1 MRKLPLERDA
11 MILTPE
17 LENVALHTRV
27 LRDRVLVKPVPYIHP
42 ILATPGVEIQKGVV
56 IAVGYGRRQR
66 RKVEFK
72 QTLGGDSAPIIG
84 PDGKTVMKF
93 GHSKLSSRKLF
104 FEDGAETGLIIPMQ
118 VKPGDVVE
126 FSFRGI
132 DIRDFDRLGFE
143 GVGQL
148 AFIWQNA
155 IYSIDP
161 DESLDECLLWQ
172 QSAGYDRNGNWM
184 SGAEDWHRA

>member
-1 MRKLPLERDA
+1 V
-11 MILTPE
+11 ILTPE
-17 LENVALHTRV
+17 LEDVAKNTRV
-27 LRDRVLVKPVPYIHP
+27 LRDRVLVKPLSYVHP
-42 ILATPGVEIQKGVV
+42 ILATPGVEVQKGVV

-72 QTLGGDSAPIIG
+72 QNIADGPPIMA

-93 GHSKLSSRKLF
+93 GTSKLHGKTLY
-104 FEDGAETGLIIPMQ
+104 FEDGEETGHIIPMT

-126 FSFRGI
+126 FSFRNI
-132 DIRDFDRLGFE
+132 EIVDFDRVGFP
-143 GVGQL
+143 GIGPL
-148 AFIWQNA
+148 CFIWQKA

-161 DESLDECLLWQ
+161 DESLNECLLWQ

>member
-1 MRKLPLERDA
+1 

-17 LENVALHTRV
+17 LEKVSRSVAV
-27 LRDRVLVKPVPYIHP
+27 LRDRVLVKPLSYVHP
-42 ILATPGVEIQKGVV
+42 ILETPGVEIQKGVV

-66 RKVEFK
+66 RKVAFK
-72 QTLGGDSAPIIG
+72 QGLTDGPPILG

-93 GHSKLSSRKLF
+93 AKSRMTEREIF
-104 FEDGAETGLIIPMQ
+104 FEDGAETGHIIPMQ

-126 FSFRGI
+126 FSFRNLEI
-132 DIRDFDRLGFE
+132 IDFDRVGFP
-143 GVGQL
+143 GIGPLV
-148 AFIWQNA
+148 FIWQRA

-161 DESLDECLLWQ
+161 DESLNECLLFQ
-172 QSAGYDRNGNWM
+172 QSAGFDRNGNFM

>member
-1 MRKLPLERDA
+1 

-17 LENVALHTRV
+17 LENVAKHTHV
-27 LRDRVLVKPVPYIHP
+27 LRDRVLVKPLNYVHP

-72 QTLGGDSAPIIG
+72 QSLGDGPPIVG

-93 GHSKLSSRKLF
+93 GPSKLATRKLY
-104 FEDGAETGLIIPMQ
+104 FEDGAETGRIIPMT

-126 FSFRGI
+126 FSFR
-132 DIRDFDRLGFE
+132 DIEIVDFDRCGFP
-143 GVGQL
+143 GIGPL
-148 AFIWQNA
+148 AFVWQKA

-161 DESLDECLLWQ
+161 DESLNECLLWQ
-172 QSAGYDRNGNWM
+172 QSAGHDRNGNWM

>member
-1 MRKLPLERDA
+1 

-17 LENVALHTRV
+17 LENVAKGIRV
-27 LRDRVLVKPVPYIHP
+27 LRDRVLVKPLSYVHP
-42 ILATPGVEIQKGVV
+42 ILATPGIEIQKGVV

-72 QTLGGDSAPIIG
+72 QNIGDGPPVLG

-93 GHSKLSSRKLF
+93 GHSKLSGKTLY
-104 FEDGAETGLIIPMQ
+104 FEDGDETGKIIPMQ

-126 FSFRGI
+126 FSFRNLTI
-132 DIRDFDRLGFE
+132 VDFDRVGFP
-143 GVGQL
+143 GIGPLV
-148 AFIWQNA
+148 FIWQKS

-161 DESLDECLLWQ
+161 DESLNECLLWQ

-184 SGAEDWHRA
+184 SGSEDWHRA

>member
-1 MRKLPLERDA
+1 

-17 LENVALHTRV
+17 LEDVAKNTRV
-27 LRDRVLVKPVPYIHP
+27 LRDRVLVKPLSYVHP

-72 QTLGGDSAPIIG
+72 QNIADGPPIMA

-93 GHSKLSSRKLF
+93 STSKLQGKTLY
-104 FEDGAETGLIIPMQ
+104 FEDGEETGHIIPMT

-126 FSFRGI
+126 FSFRNI
-132 DIRDFDRLGFE
+132 EIVDFDRIGFP
-143 GVGQL
+143 GIGPL
-148 AFIWQNA
+148 CFIWQKA

-161 DESLDECLLWQ
+161 DESLNECLLWQ

-184 SGAEDWHRA
+184 SGAESWHRA